1 VVVVGAALVLAGLA
15 ASSFGNRSR
24 YRPDR
29 WSGREWVTVAV
40 AAAALAAVVIAGRD
54 NTASLSMPVYPLALP
69 AVPPLALAGLLL
81 AALPSFVAPAPVE
94 GASR

>member
-1 VVVVGAALVLAGLA
+1 
-15 ASSFGNRSR
+15 
-24 YRPDR
+24 
-29 WSGREWVTVAV
+29 VAV